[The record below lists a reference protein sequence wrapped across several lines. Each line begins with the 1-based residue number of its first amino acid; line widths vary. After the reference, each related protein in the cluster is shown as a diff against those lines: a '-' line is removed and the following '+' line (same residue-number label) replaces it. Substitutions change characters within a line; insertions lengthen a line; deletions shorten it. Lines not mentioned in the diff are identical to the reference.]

1 MHLCLKTGYRGVA
14 AEATMA
20 ATVRMP
26 LSIQSN
32 LVVTNLLR
40 LTNLHILFLQKVMQA
55 DSAGQIHTP
64 QEQVTNPA
72 VYKSYVILS

>member
-1 MHLCLKTGYRGVA
+1 MIVILESELVLYQGHPTAGFQIVIVQQPSQNSSFIVTCMHLCLKTGYRGVA

-32 LVVTNLLR
+32 LVVTNLL
-40 LTNLHILFLQKVMQA
+40 
-55 DSAGQIHTP
+55 
-64 QEQVTNPA
+64 
-72 VYKSYVILS
+72 